1 MRERIASF
9 TVKRMAVEVA
19 MLIRE
24 IITGNSTSADATKT
38 KMGTAAATHHLLHSP
53 PNH

>member
-9 TVKRMAVEVA
+9 MVKRMAVEVV
-19 MLIRE
+19 MLITE
-24 IITGNSTSADATKT
+24 IITGNSTSAATTTT
-38 KMGTAAATHHLLHSP
+38 KMGTAAATGHLLHSP